1 MEIELYLYN
10 VLVRWGHILVGIAW
24 IGLLYYFNFVQTE
37 YVKVADPDA
46 KADVM
51 KKLAPNALWWFRWAA
66 FLTFLVFTSH
76 IAEAKLY
83 RIGDKVENEIK
94 FSKKFKLPLADG
106 DWYIVDRYGYSYYF
120 LQFKGV
126 AVARIENKEIMEAIY
141 VERANLSGKEM
152 AYVDNSVISFIF
164 KDKYDGCYQ
173 RPEYYIVEVY
183 KRGST
188 HNCLVAR
195 HYETEKELYTPD
207 DPLRGSAQIKK
218 WINEKKDVTNKETN
232 IQPSKYQSYEKK
244 ELVKDKKLIKE
255 NINENNFQIIDARSK
270 DRFDGK
276 VPEPREGLRSG
287 NIKNSFC
294 IPFNQ
299 CLNKD
304 KTFKNPEE
312 LRNVFKTCLKN
323 INEQNIVFS
332 CGSGVTACVLALA
345 YSLINDKYHPC
356 IYDGSWAEYGII

>member
-1 MEIELYLYN
+1 MS
-10 VLVRWGHILVGIAW
+10 LVETDWLKKNINKVKIIDCSWHMPQTKRNGLEEYKKHHIQNAIFFDLDDNSKKDTDLPHMLVDADSWEKILSNMGISRNDEVVIYDNSDVISSCRCW
-24 IGLLYYFNFVQTE
+24 FNFI
-37 YVKVADPDA
+37 YFGHDPQ
-46 KADVM
+46 
-51 KKLAPNALWWFRWAA
+51 
-66 FLTFLVFTSH
+66 LVH
-76 IAEAKLY
+76 VLN
-83 RIGDKVENEIK
+83 GG
-94 FSKKFKLPLADG
+94 L
-106 DWYIVDRYGYSYYF
+106 
-120 LQFKGV
+120 
-126 AVARIENKEIMEAIY
+126 
-141 VERANLSGKEM
+141 
-152 AYVDNSVISFIF
+152 
-164 KDKYDGCYQ
+164 
-173 RPEYYIVEVY
+173 
-183 KRGST
+183 
-188 HNCLVAR
+188 
-195 HYETEKELYTPD
+195 
-207 DPLRGSAQIKK
+207 KK

-345 YSLINDKYHPC
+345 YSLINDKYLPC
-356 IYDGSWAEYGII
+356 IYDGSWAEYGLI